1 MPTITVEENDNKLLT
16 FSEDKLAAVYHFVSY
31 LAEADFNVEFLARRS
46 KMTEAEAFEISEKIK
61 ADWWKKNKS
70 RIEKMIAENE

>member
-1 MPTITVEENDNKLLT
+1 MSAGIETTRTKNKLMI
-16 FSEDKLAAVYHFVSY
+16 SVSTENMKTEEINE
-31 LAEADFNVEFLARRS
+31 LLSFFKMEFLARRS
-46 KMTEAEAFEISEKIK
+46 KLTEAEAVKISEEIK